1 MTPQPQRHYSPRA
14 PYDVKGSWVRHD
26 LLAMV
31 PATPRRVLSIGCGT
45 GDTEVHL
52 QQRGAEVTGV
62 DVCAESVAIARP
74 RLTNVLIG
82 DVEQDPLPELQPRSF
97 DLILCGDVLEHL
109 RFTEHVLD
117 RLRSW
122 VADDGLLVVSVPNA
136 THHSVLRQLAFH
148 RDWKYE
154 DAGLFDRGHYRL
166 FTKRSLLRLLGE
178 HGFRV
183 EQVECLRQSGTKE
196 RWLRR
201 CLWPLL
207 WLFPG
212 LDEYFVQTWTV
223 RARPI

>member
-14 PYDVKGSWVRHD
+14 PYDVKGAWVRHD

-31 PATPRRVLSIGCGT
+31 PTTPRRVLSVGCGT
-45 GDTEVHL
+45 GDTELHL
-52 QQRGAEVTGV
+52 QQRGAEVTGI
-62 DVCAESVAIARP
+62 DVAAESVAIASS
-74 RLTNVLIG
+74 RLTKVLIG
-82 DVEQDPLPELQPRSF
+82 DVEQDPLPELLPHSF

-122 VADDGLLVVSVPNA
+122 ITPDGALVVSVPNA
-136 THHSVLRQLAFH
+136 THHSVLRQLALH
-148 RDWKYE
+148 RDWQYA

-166 FTKRSLLRLLGE
+166 FTKKSLLRLLGD

-183 EQVECLRQSGTKE
+183 EKVDCLRQDGSKE

-201 CLWPLL
+201 VLKPLV
-207 WLFPG
+207 WLFPA

-223 RARPI
+223 RARPA